1 MALQAKH
8 LRLMIAEKVE
18 YTFNADN
25 VACIVS
31 ERLRRNASHPD
42 LPGNP
47 CENIFSNQ
55 LASQSFLLLRG

>member
-8 LRLMIAEKVE
+8 LRLMIAEKAE
-18 YTFNADN
+18 YAFNADN

-42 LPGNP
+42 LPANP
-47 CENIFSNQ
+47 RENLFPTNLLQ
-55 LASQSFLLLRG
+55 QSFLLLRE